1 MELSTSGKGR
11 RKGMVLARDTHV
23 VSVVSVMS
31 FSEDKYDNIVFTK
44 LYVRYIDAFYISII
58 FCKHKYF

>member
-1 MELSTSGKGR
+1 
-11 RKGMVLARDTHV
+11 MVLARDTHV